1 MKKFLEEL
9 NQAGIALELNG
20 DKLKVHFL
28 RDDADENILGKISER
43 KQEII
48 TFLSREEEK
57 FDSIPAI
64 PVQENYPLS
73 NAQKRLWFISQF
85 GQGSEAYNVPI
96 ELRLSKET
104 SLTILHQSIDYVV
117 NRHEILRTIFKES
130 ESREIRQ
137 WVIPTDQFNYN
148 IDYLDFQTENN
159 AAQLAQQFVRED
171 SVKPFDL
178 EKGPLFR
185 AAIIELEEEYVFYF
199 NLHHIISDGWSR
211 GVIHNDILMSYTALL
226 VGETPS
232 LPELRIQYKDFTH
245 WQLNKLQNGEY
256 DEARQFWEETL
267 KGELP
272 RLDFPRVKIRPK
284 NKTYNGETLSTYINS
299 ELTTKLR
306 SFCQTNNGSLYSG
319 LLTVWNILSYK
330 FTFQKDIIVASPIA
344 GRDHEDLLH
353 QIGYYANTLVFRN
366 KVNPEQS
373 FQLLF
378 EQVSANVLASFEH
391 QMYPFDLLVED
402 LNIHRST
409 DRNAIFDLMFSLQ
422 NLDENNEVLSLSA
435 EEAETINVGNTTVS
449 RFDLEVVFQE
459 VDKSLYFSINYNTDI
474 YDRQIIENIMK
485 QFSQLLGYLN
495 MNPEVPVGDICF
507 LSASEKHEQL
517 FTFNNGTRYH
527 ESEKTLIDLF
537 QEQVSLH
544 PDEIALVVTG
554 KEFSYKELDEE
565 SNQFANYLRNKYDLK
580 REDIVALK
588 LERNKWMIIAILGVL
603 KASCAYLPIDPSY
616 PQDRIDFIET
626 DCASKV
632 VVDGLFIEEFQKCM
646 PSISSERLELL
657 SSPTDLAYVIY
668 TSGSTGQ
675 PKGVLVE
682 HRNVVRLVDNP
693 DYIRCE
699 TGDAFLALSNFAF
712 DGAVFDLFMP
722 LLNGGKIIL
731 SDKKI
736 TLDLDKFNQ
745 IIEVAEIQSFF
756 ITTVLFNAL
765 VEAELSNLKRLKYIL
780 FGGEQVSVQHVR
792 DFKKR
797 YPEVNLV
804 HVYGPTENTV
814 FSTAY
819 PVENIPAKDQTTVP
833 IGKAIK
839 GSKCYILGESKEILP
854 AGAVGEIYVGGAGV
868 GRGYHNRPELT
879 KERFIKNPHIPEEI
893 IYRTGDMGRWL
904 SNGSI
909 EFMGRT
915 DDQVKIRG
923 HRIELGEIEHVL
935 RDIKGIETVAVLVEE
950 NSDKELVA
958 YVVQNVTRNS
968 KELKK
973 ELGEVLPAYMIPERF
988 VFLKTMPITANGKID
1003 KNALP
1008 KCENQEVNEIQ
1019 LIPKGELEIKLREI
1033 LASVLGRNEESIG
1046 VDDNFFELG
1055 ANSMKL
1061 IRLLRLVNAEF
1072 NAQLNIVTLFE
1083 YPTIQGVASYI
1094 NGREESSEDEEF
1106 MELNQFGSDI
1116 AIVGMSGKF
1125 SKSSDIRDFWEKL
1138 TIGQEMVHFY
1148 SDDELEALGI
1158 DVSNL
1163 SSKFVNIDTSVE
1175 SGGYF
1180 DYKFFGYSYEE
1191 AQIMNPQTRM
1201 MHQQVWLALEDANI
1215 VTEKNNNVGLFLSA
1229 GESFYWH
1236 AHSLLNPDDKINPFF
1251 QSQLSDSA
1259 FIHTLIS
1266 YNLNLKGPSLNID
1279 TACSSS
1285 LVAIHLA
1292 CKSLLA
1298 NECNAAIAGGVRLDS
1313 DQEIGYVY
1321 ETGMIGAK
1329 DGHCKPFDANS
1340 SGTIRGNGAA
1350 VVVLKRLEEAVREN
1364 DNIYAII
1371 KSTAINNDGKDKV
1384 GYTAPSVMGQSSVIR
1399 RALRLANVA
1408 PEEISYVE
1416 AHGTA
1421 TKIGDPIEVESL
1433 NKAFNYNTNHKC
1445 AIGSVKSNIGH
1456 MGYAAGVA
1464 GVIKT
1469 ALSLQNKLIPASL
1482 HFESPNPDI
1491 KFEQGPFV
1499 VNSALSEWKPKNG
1512 ETLKAGVSSFGI
1524 GGTNAHAVMEEYKT
1538 SFVSDEGRSINV
1550 LTLSAAS
1557 PKSLEGIVQNVSK
1570 EIFRS
1575 NVKLADFCYTLNTSR
1590 KAHKYRVSVAG
1601 KTPEELSVSL
1611 KEADINPC
1619 PLEKGKVVFM
1629 FPGQGTQYATMAKEI
1644 YDQEAFFR
1652 LIIDKGLHRIKEKTN
1667 EDYATI
1673 LGLNGETNE
1682 DIYKSTYTQ
1691 PLLFIVE
1698 VALAKLLMHWGIS
1711 PDQLI
1716 GHSLG
1721 EYVAACISG
1730 VFSFESGIDLM
1741 IERARLMEAT
1751 PEGAM
1756 LSVESDVMSIQEL
1769 LTENISAAAVNTIDS
1784 CVLSGSNESISALE
1798 NQLKLKEIGCTRLK
1812 TSLGFHSYLM
1822 DGILDEFEK
1831 KVAEIELS
1839 GPVIPIISN
1848 LTGVQLT
1855 NEQATSPKYWSNHLR
1870 KTVLFEKGLSNILQD
1885 KNTIMIELGPGN
1897 VLSRLVRQHIRGGN
1911 AKCVQLMRS
1920 AHSNENDN
1928 VVLSRGIGLLW
1939 ENGIEPDWDTYY
1951 KNQVRFK
1958 VSAPTYHFDTTEFP
1972 VKVNPV
1978 NQFLRDFGVHQ
1989 MTNKTDDGLF
1999 VVNWKQSKFN
2009 TSKITPSYES
2019 TVLLFESDISSL
2031 TDSLLSSG
2039 AKVVR
2044 VRVGEAFSRKE
2055 NHFEIDPNSEEDYK
2069 QLFAHLKES
2078 KIELQHVIMGFELED
2093 NGHDRILEGTCA
2105 MLYLCQQLIAW
2116 NTDLTLSLLS
2126 YNSQKVYGME
2136 TPNIVSSTMTQIGLI
2151 TGQENPNIIFNTF
2164 DVDASESESN
2174 WSQFIQEFR
2183 QPQAK
2188 DVAYRNGVR
2197 WIRFYDKIEID
2208 SPNDSAIKHGGIYV
2222 ITGGLGKVGL
2232 SLAEYLSDNY
2242 KATVYLYGRRYF
2254 ETEGN
2259 LIVHESDN
2267 HYLQKFNELVSR
2279 GCNISYLQ
2287 VDVSNYEV
2295 LEQSLENL
2303 FSKHGAINGVIH
2315 AAGNTNT
2322 SDFKTIDN
2330 TDERNVVSHFK
2341 SKVQGTIN
2349 LHSILKKHSV
2359 DFVWLTSSLSV
2370 MLGGLTFG
2378 AYSAANKFIDALVQ
2392 KNETENNW
2400 YSVNLD
2406 GISEGKINNHKLIET
2421 FEKSLISRTNN
2432 QLIVSHTDLN
2442 SAPSDGSEN
2451 QVKPSEKMLL
2461 KPIENRPDLL
2471 NQFED
2476 SSTSL
2481 EARLCE
2487 MWQDFF
2493 NMEKIGVTDDFFDL
2507 GGTSLSAMNLL
2518 KRIGNEFKQ
2527 ELDMHAFYDGPTIRK
2542 LSKAI
2547 HAKQLNAQENKMLGS
2562 VNDNPWLYLFPP
2574 HIGSSLIFNPF
2585 VKFLNGEFNTQLF
2598 HSSGV
2603 QRNEKH
2609 CKSIEEEAAIFKT
2622 QILEN
2627 PTTKEITLMGYS
2639 FGSYLAFETARQL
2652 EAENVKVSVILMDV
2666 PVDIRDRLEQKENQL
2681 DNLISKVRGYF
2692 SDQELKRLEKVIE
2705 NNFRMLREFKVGG
2718 KLNAPITCIEA
2729 VQNDEDREM
2738 WRWQEFSNRKVEIY
2752 QLHCEHDEMM
2762 DEVNYND
2769 LKRILAEHAKQKNL
2783 N

>member
-1 MKKFLEEL
+1 MKKFLGEL
-9 NQAGIALELNG
+9 NEAGITLELNG
-20 DKLKVHFL
+20 EKLKVHFL
-28 RDDADENILGKISER
+28 RDDVDENILSKISER
-43 KQEII
+43 KQEVIA
-48 TFLSREEEK
+48 FLSREEEK
-57 FDSIPAI
+57 FDSIPVI
-64 PVQENYPLS
+64 PIQENYPLS
-73 NAQKRLWFISQF
+73 NAQKRLWIVSQF

-96 ELRLSKET
+96 ELRLSKDT
-104 SLTILHQSIDYVV
+104 SLSILQQAINYVV
-117 NRHEILRTIFKES
+117 SRHEILRTFFKEG
-130 ESREIRQ
+130 EAQEIRQ
-137 WVIPTDQFNYN
+137 WVITAEQFSYSV
-148 IDYLDFQTENN
+148 DYFDYQTEKN
-159 AAQLAQQFVRED
+159 AEQLAQRYVREN
-171 SVKPFDL
+171 SIKPFDL

-185 AAIIELEEEYVFYF
+185 VAIIELEKEYLFYF

-211 GVIHNDILMSYTALL
+211 GVLHNDILMSYAALL
-226 VGETPS
+226 AGEAPS

-245 WQLNKLQNGEY
+245 WQLNKLQNGDY
-256 DEARQFWEETL
+256 DEARQFWMETL

-272 RLDFPRVKIRPK
+272 RLDFPGVKMRPK
-284 NKTYNGETLSTYINS
+284 YKTYKGETLSTYIHS

-306 SFCQTNNGSLYSG
+306 SFCQNNNGSLYSG
-319 LLTVWNILSYK
+319 LLAVWTVLSYK
-330 FTFQKDIIVASPIA
+330 FTSQKDIIVASPIA
-344 GRDHEDLLH
+344 GRNHEDLLD

-366 KVNPEQS
+366 KVDPGQS

-378 EQVSANVLASFEH
+378 EQVSTNTLASFEH

-402 LNIHRST
+402 LNIHRAT
-409 DRNAIFDLMFSLQ
+409 DRNAVFDVMFSLQ

-435 EEAETINVGNTTVS
+435 VEAETIKVGNSTVS

-459 VDKSLYFSINYNTDI
+459 VDESLYFSINYNIDI
-474 YDRQIIENIMK
+474 YDRPIVENIMK
-485 QFSQLLGYLN
+485 QFIQLLGYLN
-495 MNPEVPVGDICF
+495 LNPEVPVGDICF
-507 LSASEKHEQL
+507 LSESEQHEQL
-517 FTFNNGTRYH
+517 FAFNNENHDH
-527 ESEKTLIDLF
+527 EPEKTLIDLF

-544 PDEIALVVTG
+544 SEEIALVVAG
-554 KEFSYKELDEE
+554 KEFSYKELDEK
-565 SNQFANYLRNKYDLK
+565 SNQFANYLQKKYDLK

-588 LERNKWMIIAILGVL
+588 LERNEWMIIGILGTL
-603 KASCAYLPIDPSY
+603 KASCAYLPIDPFY
-616 PQDRIDFIET
+616 PQDRISFIEA
-626 DCASKV
+626 DCACKA
-632 VVDGLFIEEFQKCM
+632 VVDGLFIEEFQKVI
-646 PSISSERLELL
+646 PSISCEPLELL

-699 TGDAFLALSNFAF
+699 NGDAFLALSNFAF

-722 LLNGGKIIL
+722 LLNGGKVIL
-731 SDKKI
+731 SDNKI

-745 IIEVAEIQSFF
+745 IIEVAEIQCFF

-765 VEAELSNLKRLKYIL
+765 VEAELSNLKRLKYVL

-792 DFKKR
+792 DFKKL

-819 PVENIPAKDQTTVP
+819 PVKNIPAKDQITVP

-839 GSKCYILGESKEILP
+839 GSTCYILGESKEILP
-854 AGAVGEIYVGGAGV
+854 VGAVGEIYVGGAGV
-868 GRGYHNRPELT
+868 GRGYHNRLELT
-879 KERFIKNPHIPEEI
+879 TERFIKNPHIQGEI
-893 IYRTGDMGRWL
+893 IYRTGDIGRWL

-909 EFMGRT
+909 EFMGRI

-935 RDIKGIETVAVLVEE
+935 RDVTGIETVVVLVEE
-950 NSDKELVA
+950 NTDKELVA
-958 YVVQNVTRNS
+958 YVVQNVSRNS

-988 VFLKTMPITANGKID
+988 VFLKAMPITANGKID

-1019 LIPKGELEIKLREI
+1019 LIPKGELEIKLRAI
-1033 LASVLGRNEESIG
+1033 LASVLGRVEESIG

-1072 NAQLNIVTLFE
+1072 NEQLNIVTLFE
-1083 YPTIQGVASYI
+1083 YPTIQGVASFI

-1106 MELNQFGSDI
+1106 EEVNQLGSDI

-1125 SKSSDIRDFWEKL
+1125 SKSSDVRDFWEKL
-1138 TIGQEMVHFY
+1138 IKSQEMVHFY
-1148 SDDELEALGI
+1148 SDEELEALGI
-1158 DVSNL
+1158 DLSNL
-1163 SSKFVNIDTSVE
+1163 SSEFVNLDTSVE
-1175 SGGYF
+1175 EGGYF

-1215 VTEKNNNVGLFLSA
+1215 VTEKNNNIGLFLSA

-1236 AHSLLNPDDKINPFF
+1236 AHSLLNPEDKINPFF

-1298 NECNAAIAGGVRLDS
+1298 NECNVAIAGGVRLDS

-1329 DGHCKPFDANS
+1329 DGHCKPFDASS

-1364 DNIYAII
+1364 DTIYAVI

-1384 GYTAPSVMGQSSVIR
+1384 GYTAPSVKGQSSVIR
-1399 RALRLANVA
+1399 RALRMANVA
-1408 PEEISYVE
+1408 PEEISYIE

-1421 TKIGDPIEVESL
+1421 TKIGDPIEIESL

-1445 AIGSVKSNIGH
+1445 SIGSVKSNVGH
-1456 MGYAAGVA
+1456 LGFAAGVA

-1499 VNSALSEWKPKNG
+1499 VNSVLSEWKPKKG

-1524 GGTNAHAVMEEYKT
+1524 GGTNAHAVLEEYKT
-1538 SFVSDEGRSINV
+1538 SSESDDGRRINF

-1557 PKSLEGIVQNVSK
+1557 PKSLEGIVQNISK
-1570 EIFRS
+1570 ELLRS

-1590 KAHKYRVSVAG
+1590 KSHKYRISAAG
-1601 KTPEELSVSL
+1601 ETPEELLENLREASMNSCSL
-1611 KEADINPC
+1611 Q
-1619 PLEKGKVVFM
+1619 KGKVVFM

-1644 YDQEAFFR
+1644 YDQEEFFR
-1652 LIIDKGLHRIKEKTN
+1652 LVIDRGIHRIKQKTN
-1667 EDYATI
+1667 EDYAAI
-1673 LGLNGETNE
+1673 LGLNGVTNE

-1741 IERARLMEAT
+1741 IERARLMDTT
-1751 PEGAM
+1751 PNGTM
-1756 LSVESDVMSIQEL
+1756 LSVESDVLSIQEL
-1769 LTENISAAAVNTIDS
+1769 LDENISAAAVNTLDS
-1784 CVLSGSNESISALE
+1784 CVLSGSDESISALE
-1798 NQLKLKEIGCTRLK
+1798 NQLKERGIGCTRLK

-1822 DGILDEFEK
+1822 DGILSEFEK

-1839 GPVIPIISN
+1839 EPIIPIISN
-1848 LTGVQLT
+1848 LTGEQLT
-1855 NEQATSPKYWSNHLR
+1855 KEQATSPKYWSDHLR

-1897 VLSRLVRQHIRGGN
+1897 VLSRLVRQHRESGN
-1911 AKCVQLMRS
+1911 AKCIHLMRS

-1928 VVLSRGIGLLW
+1928 VVLSRGVGLLW
-1939 ENGIEPDWDTYY
+1939 ENGIVPDWGTYY
-1951 KNQVRFK
+1951 ENQVRFK
-1958 VSAPTYHFDTTEFP
+1958 VSAPTYHFDTTEFQ

-1978 NQFLRDFGVHQ
+1978 NQFLRDFGSPQ
-1989 MTNKTDDGLF
+1989 IMNKTDDGLF
-1999 VVNWKQSKFN
+1999 IVNWKRSKFN
-2009 TSKITPSYES
+2009 PSKVNSNAES
-2019 TVLLFESDISSL
+2019 TILLFENGTSSL
-2031 TDSLLSSG
+2031 SNSLSSSG

-2044 VRVGEAFSRKE
+2044 VRMGETFSRKE
-2055 NHFEIDPNSEEDYK
+2055 NHFEIHPNSEEDYK
-2069 QLFAHLKES
+2069 RLFSHLKES
-2078 KIELQHVIMGFELED
+2078 KIELRHVIMGFELED

-2105 MLYLCQQLIAW
+2105 MLYLCQQLIAL

-2136 TPNIVSSTMTQIGLI
+2136 TPNIVATTMTQIGLI
-2151 TGQENPNIIFNTF
+2151 TGQENPNITF
-2164 DVDASESESN
+2164 STYDIDAYENESN

-2188 DVAYRNGVR
+2188 DVAFRNGVR

-2208 SPNDSAIKHGGIYV
+2208 SPNDSAITHGGIYI

-2254 ETEGN
+2254 EMEGN
-2259 LIVHESDN
+2259 LIVHESEN
-2267 HYLQKFNELVSR
+2267 HYLRKFNELISR
-2279 GCNISYLQ
+2279 GCNITYFQ
-2287 VDVSNYEV
+2287 VDVSHYEA

-2330 TDERNVVSHFK
+2330 TDELNIVSHFK

-2359 DFVWLTSSLSV
+2359 DFVWLTSSLSSV
-2370 MLGGLTFG
+2370 LGGLTFG
-2378 AYSAANKFIDALVQ
+2378 AYSAANKFIDAFVQ

-2406 GISEGKINNHKLIET
+2406 GITEGKINNHKLIKT
-2421 FEKSLISRTNN
+2421 FEKSLNCGTIN
-2432 QLIVSHTDLN
+2432 QIIVSHTDLN
-2442 SAPSDGSEN
+2442 IAPTESTEN
-2451 QVKPSEKMLL
+2451 QGKPFGKTLL
-2461 KPIENRPDLL
+2461 KPIEKRPDLL

-2481 EARLCE
+2481 EDRLRE
-2487 MWQDFF
+2487 IWQDFF

-2518 KRIGNEFKQ
+2518 KRISSEFNQ
-2527 ELDMHAFYDGPTIRK
+2527 ELDVHAFYDGPTIRK
-2542 LSKAI
+2542 LGKVIRATD
-2547 HAKQLNAQENKMLGS
+2547 LNNRENDTFKNT
-2562 VNDNPWLYLFPP
+2562 NDNPWLYLFPP

-2603 QRNEKH
+2603 QRDEKH
-2609 CKSIEEEAAIFKT
+2609 CKSIEEEAASFKT
-2622 QILEN
+2622 QILKN
-2627 PTTKEITLMGYS
+2627 TTTNEITLMGYS

-2652 EAENVKVSVILMDV
+2652 EAENVKVRVILMDV
-2666 PVDIRDRLEQKENQL
+2666 PVDIRDRLERKGNQL
-2681 DNLISKVRGYF
+2681 DNLLSRVRDYF

-2705 NNFRMLREFKVGG
+2705 NNFRMLREFKVDG
-2718 KLNAPITCIEA
+2718 KLNASITCIEA
-2729 VQNDEDREM
+2729 AQNGDDREM
-2738 WRWQEFSNRKVEIY
+2738 WRWQEFSNQKVEIY
-2752 QLHCEHDEMM
+2752 QLNCEHDEMM